1 MWTIQY
7 RIGTLSGALELG
19 EAAAVARHVHHLKRQ
34 GAEDIRIT
42 GAGWPGSESADGAPA
57 SSGR

>member
-19 EAAAVARHVHHLKRQ
+19 EAAAVSHHVRHLKRQ
-34 GAEDIRIT
+34 GAQDIRIT
-42 GAGWPGSESADGAPA
+42 GAGWPEPESVGGAPA

>member
-7 RIGTLSGALELG
+7 RLGTLSGALELD
-19 EAAAVARHVHHLKRQ
+19 ESAAVSQHVRQLKRQ

-42 GAGWPGSESADGAPA
+42 DPAPSIRTGERASE
-57 SSGR
+57 